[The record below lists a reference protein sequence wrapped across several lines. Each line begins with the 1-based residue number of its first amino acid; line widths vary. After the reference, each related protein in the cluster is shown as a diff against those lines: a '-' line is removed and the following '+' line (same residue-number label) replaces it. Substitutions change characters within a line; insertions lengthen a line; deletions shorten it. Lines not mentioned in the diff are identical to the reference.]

1 MDIVWI
7 VRNKSTFNVE
17 KLSDL
22 EYEEVFNALDQLD
35 RSMIKFT
42 TGDGPRILC
51 REDPVD
57 GFRKG
62 HTSRCFCQG
71 HLIYTTSKDSD
82 WGVEHL
88 ETMTRAA
95 RQRSKNPM
103 RPIVEKFKAATEKTS
118 PEELITLTKET
129 RIRLRG
135 ATHPDELS
143 VSEIS

>member
-62 HTSRCFCQG
+62 HTSRCFCQV
-71 HLIYTTSKDSD
+71 HQTL
-82 WGVEHL
+82 L
-88 ETMTRAA
+88 
-95 RQRSKNPM
+95 
-103 RPIVEKFKAATEKTS
+103 TEK
-118 PEELITLTKET
+118 I
-129 RIRLRG
+129 G
-135 ATHPDELS
+135 
-143 VSEIS
+143 